1 MIIVREV
8 VSGFGRDEFFT
19 QAGMVW
25 SVRSFGAV
33 WLRKGVW
40 LNKPKRLE
48 FLDVNMDIY
57 GYL

>member
-33 WLRKGVW
+33 WL
-40 LNKPKRLE
+40 NKPKRLE